1 MKISLSLKNLIRR
14 PARSA
19 ALVILTAFLS
29 LSLFGGSVFIMSLRS
44 GLSSL
49 EDRLGADIMVV
60 PYEATTKTNL
70 SNILLQGSTGY
81 FYMDSSVYDK
91 LSQLEGVGEISA
103 QFFLSTMSASC
114 CSVKVQI
121 IGIDPETDFTI
132 KPWIKDS
139 YSGDLDYLEV
149 VVGNDLNA
157 FVGDTLSFY
166 GTEVKV
172 AAKLKK
178 TGTSL
183 DTAVYTN
190 EDTIKTLIQSS
201 LDLGLNT
208 FSDIDPDKVVSCV
221 LINVADGYSVDEVLN
236 DINIHV
242 RSVEAVRT
250 KSMITDV
257 SDSLVGVSDIIGGAA
272 VIIWLMAL
280 FILIIV
286 FSMSINERKREFAL
300 LRTLGAS
307 KTAVAAVV
315 MMEGVFAGLMG
326 SIIGIAASLAVLF
339 GFGDLIENT
348 LGLPFLLPNG
358 GFLALF
364 SLVCALAVMV
374 FSALS
379 NIIAGRRVVKGDAG
393 NLLREVD

>member
-91 LSQLEGVGEISA
+91 LSQIEGVGEISA

-280 FILIIV
+280 F
-286 FSMSINERKREFAL
+286 
-300 LRTLGAS
+300 
-307 KTAVAAVV
+307 
-315 MMEGVFAGLMG
+315 
-326 SIIGIAASLAVLF
+326 
-339 GFGDLIENT
+339 
-348 LGLPFLLPNG
+348 
-358 GFLALF
+358 
-364 SLVCALAVMV
+364 
-374 FSALS
+374 
-379 NIIAGRRVVKGDAG
+379 
-393 NLLREVD
+393 